1 MTGAAQRGNPAANR
15 GKPGTAGG
23 TRGRRRGR
31 RASLRARRAAAS
43 TPASGAVHF
52 SCSETASRIS
62 RAVLAKYMEKSA
74 STRNTGERKMTR
86 YRFGK
91 RVAVLVLVRLLFQ
104 ERAVES
110 SLSAVPI
117 DTASVLRFLPERR
130 KELRISR
137 WTQVRLPLGRAK
149 HFFSLLR

>member
-15 GKPGTAGG
+15 GKSGTAGG
-23 TRGRRRGR
+23 TRGRRRGHT
-31 RASLRARRAAAS
+31 ACERARRAAAS
-43 TPASGAVHF
+43 TPANGAVHF
-52 SCSETASRIS
+52 SCSETGSRIS
-62 RAVLAKYMEKSA
+62 RAGQVIEKSA

-104 ERAVES
+104 EGAVES

-117 DTASVLRFLPERR
+117 DTASVLRFLPERS

-137 WTQVRLPLGRAK
+137 WTQVRLPLRRAK